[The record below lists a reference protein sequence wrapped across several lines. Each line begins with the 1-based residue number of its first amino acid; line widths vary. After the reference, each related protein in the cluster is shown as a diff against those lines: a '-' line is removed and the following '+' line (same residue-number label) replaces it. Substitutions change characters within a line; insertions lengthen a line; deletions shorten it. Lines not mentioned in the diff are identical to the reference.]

1 MIENEENQWRKKLK
15 TKWRLEVP
23 RHMHAKKHSY
33 GVLYQCM
40 PSSISR
46 KCLLNGQTVAKT

>member
-1 MIENEENQWRKKLK
+1 MIQNEENQWRKKLK

-23 RHMHAKKHSY
+23 QHVYAKKHSY
-33 GVLYQCM
+33 RVLYQRT